1 MEKSKRMLI
10 CLVSYNTVNNE
21 KYHLDLVKT
30 KQVFKLLIAIWF
42 NSLKSFKL
50 MHVVCNPSHQI
61 CSHTFCVLLNLDTS
75 WHAICVLCWWPK
87 IYWVYSIVCCCWIC
101 IVWPLTV
108 NIQYAEIF
116 DGIRL
121 FTVQESREMPNVCIK
136 YVPPVC
142 FFGLNGSCIS
152 KY

>member
-1 MEKSKRMLI
+1 MEKSRRMLI
-10 CLVSYNTVNNE
+10 CLVSYKTVNNE

-50 MHVVCNPSHQI
+50 MHIVKNPSYQI

-75 WHAICVLCWWPK
+75 WHTICVLCWLAK
-87 IYWVYSIVCCCWIC
+87 NLLGVLHCRIC

-142 FFGLNGSCIS
+142 FFGLNGSFFS